1 MNCLDYSKL
10 VKFLGNHE
18 SILVLTLIIVT
29 ILSLIMFNNNP
40 LYLFLVNAL
49 LLIGYFVLSK
59 RDDKKIIALGAINFA
74 FWGVILES
82 FIIKKTNFAL
92 KYRQDMGVLYVP
104 AWLFTIYMIFMIS
117 AIFTYDCFK
126 VLIK

>member
-1 MNCLDYSKL
+1 MNCIDLSKL
-10 VKFLGNHE
+10 GEFLKREE
-18 SILVLTLIIVT
+18 SILVLTLVLVT
-29 ILSLIMFNNNP
+29 IVSLIVFNSNP

-49 LLIGYFVLSK
+49 LLIGYFILSK
-59 RDDKKIIALGAINFA
+59 REDKRVIALGAINFA
-74 FWGVILES
+74 FWGVLLES
-82 FIIKKTNFAL
+82 FIIRKTNFAL
-92 KYRQDMGVLYVP
+92 KYKQDMGFLYVP

>member
-1 MNCLDYSKL
+1 MNCVDLSKL
-10 VKFLGNHE
+10 GEFLRREE
-18 SILVLTLIIVT
+18 SILVLTLVIVT
-29 ILSLIMFNNNP
+29 IVSLIIFNNNP

-49 LLIGYFVLSK
+49 LLIGYFLLSK
-59 RDDKKIIALGAINFA
+59 REDKKVIALGAINFA
-74 FWGVILES
+74 FWGVLLES

-92 KYRQDMGVLYVP
+92 KYKQDMGILYVP

>member
-1 MNCLDYSKL
+1 MNCLDLSKL
-10 VKFLGNHE
+10 GEFLKRDE
-18 SILVLTLIIVT
+18 SVLVLILVLVTIVSLII
-29 ILSLIMFNNNP
+29 FNSNP

-49 LLIGYFVLSK
+49 LLVGYFILSK
-59 RDDKKIIALGAINFA
+59 REDKKIIALGALNFA
-74 FWGVILES
+74 FWGVLLES

-92 KYRQDMGVLYVP
+92 KYKQDMGFLYVP

-126 VLIK
+126 VLIN

>member
-1 MNCLDYSKL
+1 MNCLDLSKL
-10 VKFLGNHE
+10 GEFLKRDE
-18 SILVLTLIIVT
+18 SILVLILVLVTIISLII
-29 ILSLIMFNNNP
+29 FNSNP

-49 LLIGYFVLSK
+49 LLVGYFILSK
-59 RDDKKIIALGAINFA
+59 REDKKVIALGALNFA
-74 FWGVILES
+74 FWGVLLES

-92 KYRQDMGVLYVP
+92 KYKQDMGFLYVP

-126 VLIK
+126 VLIN

>member
-10 VKFLGNHE
+10 LEFLSKQE
-18 SILVLTLIIVT
+18 SILVLVLILVT
-29 ILSLIMFNNNP
+29 IVSLIVFSNNP

-49 LLIGYFVLSK
+49 LLIGYFSLSK
-59 RDDKKIIALGAINFA
+59 REDKKVIALGAINFA

-92 KYRQDMGVLYVP
+92 RYKQDMGVLYVP

>member
-1 MNCLDYSKL
+1 MNCLDLSKL
-10 VKFLGNHE
+10 GDFLKREE
-18 SILVLTLIIVT
+18 SILVLTLVVVT
-29 ILSLIMFNNNP
+29 IVSLIVFNSNP

-49 LLIGYFVLSK
+49 LLIGYFILSK
-59 RDDKKIIALGAINFA
+59 REDKRVIALGAINFA
-74 FWGVILES
+74 LWGVLLES
-82 FIIKKTNFAL
+82 FIIKKTNFTL
-92 KYRQDMGVLYVP
+92 KYKQDMGFLYVP